1 MSFMSEMK
9 AKHECG
15 FTLVELLVSL
25 VVIGI
30 LASLLLPALAKSK
43 VRAKRQKCAGNI
55 KQISSAFQGFAVD
68 NDGRYPWLLFYRDIL
83 SQSVELG
90 KPPVPGDEAWVDETR
105 TLFAQSAIKSSLVTA
120 RILVSPLDPDRSQLN
135 ESIDMATVDMHA
147 GGVDDNGTSYG
158 IVNGGTLDI
167 PPSIAAKD
175 KLPHLGADEARPNS
189 ILIMTRNIS
198 GPDDPPGAG
207 PAPNRGEDRLSNWDN
222 NHQEHRRRLPAD
234 WRYAYWKGSDKHPV
248 DPRSMAL
255 LDANFGQ
262 VGLADGSGLLF
273 NDADLL
279 QQVVKHHD
287 SLAGTYKG
295 CPSGVLDTPN

>member
-1 MSFMSEMK
+1 MK
-9 AKHECG
+9 AKHKCG

-43 VRAKRQKCAGNI
+43 IRAKRQSCTGNI
-55 KQISSAFQGFAVD
+55 KQISSAFSGFAVD
-68 NDGRYPWLLFYRDIL
+68 NDGRYPWLMFHKDML
-83 SQSVELG
+83 SQSAELG
-90 KPPVPGDEAWVDETR
+90 IPPAPGDELWVDETR
-105 TLFAQSAIKSSLVTA
+105 TLFAQSAIKSALVTA
-120 RILVSPLDPDRSQLN
+120 RILVSPLDPDRTQLN
-135 ESIDMATVDMHA
+135 KKIDMAKVDLRS

-158 IVNGGTLDI
+158 VVNGGTLDI
-167 PPSIAAKD
+167 PPSAASRN
-175 KLPHLGADEARPNS
+175 KLPHFGSDEARPNS
-189 ILIMTRNIS
+189 LLIVTRNVS
-198 GPDDPPGAG
+198 GPPDPPDAG
-207 PAPNRGEDRLSNWDN
+207 TAPNRGENRLSNWDN
-222 NHQEHRRRLPAD
+222 NHQEHRRRVPAD

-255 LDANFGQ
+255 LEANFGQ
-262 VGLADGSGLLF
+262 VGLADGSGQLF

-279 QQVVKHHD
+279 QQTVKHHD